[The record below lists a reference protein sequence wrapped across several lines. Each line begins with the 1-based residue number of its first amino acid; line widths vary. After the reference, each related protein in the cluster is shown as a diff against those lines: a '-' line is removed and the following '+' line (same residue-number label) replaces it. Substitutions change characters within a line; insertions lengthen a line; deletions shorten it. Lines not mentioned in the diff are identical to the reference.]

1 MSYRTKKNLWKLL
14 VYLLMAV
21 IVVICLFPVVWSCII
36 SIKSVGEKVSGFSAL
51 TISQPTL
58 ANYERLFE
66 LLPIWQHL
74 GNSVFTSVMGT
85 LTTLFFCSLAGFAF
99 AKYRFPARNALF
111 YFVVATMTIPAE
123 VGSIPLFLI
132 MRNLDLI
139 NNLWSLILPRLAT
152 AVGVFYLRQYMMEVP
167 DEILEAARID
177 GCRDF
182 GIFVRVVCPIVKPAL
197 ASWASLT
204 LIARWNDFFWP
215 LLFLNKSSKY
225 TLMVSVSMLPLS
237 DGLATPW
244 QVILSGHHAGHRAQH
259 RDLPVYADL
268 PKGGRHRRRRQRLT
282 YFGSLW
288 RIRL

>member
-74 GNSVFTSVMGT
+74 VNSVFTSVMGT

-244 QVILSGHHAGHRAQH
+244 QVILSGTTLVIVPSIVIYLFMQTFQKEGATAGA
-259 RDLPVYADL
+259 V
-268 PKGGRHRRRRQRLT
+268 KG
-282 YFGSLW
+282 
-288 RIRL
+288 

>member
-1 MSYRTKKNLWKLL
+1 
-14 VYLLMAV
+14 
-21 IVVICLFPVVWSCII
+21 
-36 SIKSVGEKVSGFSAL
+36 
-51 TISQPTL
+51 
-58 ANYERLFE
+58 
-66 LLPIWQHL
+66 
-74 GNSVFTSVMGT
+74 MGT

-244 QVILSGHHAGHRAQH
+244 QVILSGTTLVIVPSIVIYLFMQTFQKEGATAGA
-259 RDLPVYADL
+259 V
-268 PKGGRHRRRRQRLT
+268 KG
-282 YFGSLW
+282 
-288 RIRL
+288 

>member
-1 MSYRTKKNLWKLL
+1 MSYRAKKNLWKLL

-21 IVVICLFPVVWSCII
+21 IVVICLFPVIWSCII

-152 AVGVFYLRQYMMEVP
+152 AVCVFYLRQYMMEVP

-182 GIFVRVVCPIVKPAL
+182 GIFLRVVCPIVKPAL

-244 QVILSGHHAGHRAQH
+244 QVILSGTTLVIVPSILIYLFMQTFQKEGATAGA
-259 RDLPVYADL
+259 V
-268 PKGGRHRRRRQRLT
+268 KG
-282 YFGSLW
+282 
-288 RIRL
+288 

>member
-14 VYLLMAV
+14 VYLVMAV
-21 IVVICLFPVVWSCII
+21 IVIICLFPVVWSCII
-36 SIKSVGEKVSGFSAL
+36 SIKSVGEKVSGFNAL

-182 GIFVRVVCPIVKPAL
+182 GIFLRVVCPIVKPAL

-244 QVILSGHHAGHRAQH
+244 QVILSGTTLVIVPSILIYLFMQTFQKQGATAGA
-259 RDLPVYADL
+259 V
-268 PKGGRHRRRRQRLT
+268 KG
-282 YFGSLW
+282 
-288 RIRL
+288 

>member
-1 MSYRTKKNLWKLL
+1 MSYRAKKNLWKLL

-21 IVVICLFPVVWSCII
+21 IVVICLFPVIWSCII

-139 NNLWSLILPRLAT
+139 NNLWSLILPSLAT

-182 GIFVRVVCPIVKPAL
+182 GIFLRVVCPIVKPAL

-244 QVILSGHHAGHRAQH
+244 QVILSGTTLVIVPSILIYLFMQTFQKEGATAGA
-259 RDLPVYADL
+259 V
-268 PKGGRHRRRRQRLT
+268 KG
-282 YFGSLW
+282 
-288 RIRL
+288 

>member
-74 GNSVFTSVMGT
+74 GNSVFTSVTGT

-244 QVILSGHHAGHRAQH
+244 QVILSGTTLVIVPSIVIYLFMQTFQKEGATAGA
-259 RDLPVYADL
+259 V
-268 PKGGRHRRRRQRLT
+268 KG
-282 YFGSLW
+282 
-288 RIRL
+288 

>member
-1 MSYRTKKNLWKLL
+1 MSYRAKKNLWKLL

-21 IVVICLFPVVWSCII
+21 IVVICLFPVIWSCII

-123 VGSIPLFLI
+123 VGSIPLFLT

-182 GIFVRVVCPIVKPAL
+182 GIFLRVVCPIVKPAL

-244 QVILSGHHAGHRAQH
+244 QVILSGTTLVIVPSILIYLFMQTFQKEGATAGA
-259 RDLPVYADL
+259 V
-268 PKGGRHRRRRQRLT
+268 KG
-282 YFGSLW
+282 
-288 RIRL
+288 

>member
-244 QVILSGHHAGHRAQH
+244 QVILSGTTLVIVPSIVIYLFMQTFQKEGSTAGA
-259 RDLPVYADL
+259 V
-268 PKGGRHRRRRQRLT
+268 KG
-282 YFGSLW
+282 
-288 RIRL
+288 